1 MNNGSHFHQKWQPD
15 FRRDLWQG
23 LAVTL
28 ALHLLQVPFAIY
40 SKGISLLFIG
50 ITQVVYLFPAFL
62 IAMFRQR
69 YGIAVGLLIGAALTL
84 LLSFAVCAGGI
95 VFQPHW

>member
-1 MNNGSHFHQKWQPD
+1 MSNEPHFHQPPQPD

-23 LAVTL
+23 LALTL

-40 SKGISLLFIG
+40 SKGLSPLFIG

-62 IAMFRQR
+62 VAMFKQR
-69 YGIAVGLLIGAALTL
+69 YGIAVGLLIGAGLTL
-84 LLSFAVCAGGI
+84 LLSFAVCAIGTLTTI
-95 VFQPHW
+95 H